1 MLHADMWRILTTLL
15 SVAFV
20 HAEERT
26 PEDWAKEL
34 DTAYL
39 KNSSYVATY
48 FSENEKGGTLH
59 ITLGSHPISGI
70 SAVFVE
76 MKTEHPQKIWFWT
89 LGDDVI
95 YMRRDDGELAGTLVM
110 RGMRSMIQAAARI
123 EDTVRTNQPKE
134 RSNSDVKMKVMLDKD
149 SFFVGPGAGTESTS
163 PWNLEI
169 KDGVIKASDAETVTI
184 QEGTKGDMVLSR
196 KHGMLLSQSC
206 PTSKGVIRVLKLR
219 EIDFGASKETV
230 EKIFEGLDNKA
241 LAELEAGPMFAP
253 HLFLGLENIVENADG
268 GSIDVS
274 LLEGACEKEADTLRK
289 FAHQCVKQ
297 SKDTWP
303 TGDDWKKALATGKNE
318 LRKEW
323 IKSLPAGVQ
332 PDEKDFENY
341 LARAD
346 VRDGFRAAFAEG
358 LAAKE
363 GATAIAMNELF
374 KKQLAAKT
382 EVGKAAKQ
390 ILETAI
396 TKAYVAAITDEKL
409 KTFWSQRE
417 GLD

>member
-1 MLHADMWRILTTLL
+1 MWRTLIGLL
-15 SVAFV
+15 SVAFI
-20 HAEERT
+20 HAKERT

-34 DTAYL
+34 NAAYF
-39 KNSSYVATY
+39 NNGGYVATY
-48 FSENEKGGTLH
+48 SSENGKGGSLLV
-59 ITLGSHPISGI
+59 TLGSHPISGVTAAF
-70 SAVFVE
+70 SD
-76 MKTEHPQKIWFWT
+76 MKTDNPQKAWFWT
-89 LGDDVI
+89 LGDDAI
-95 YMRRDDGELAGTLVM
+95 FIHQAQGEMGVTAVA
-110 RGMRSMIQAAARI
+110 RGMRGIIQAMARI
-123 EDTVRTNQPKE
+123 GDEVITDKDRPI
-134 RSNSDVKMKVMLDKD
+134 RSNSDVIMTAYLEQD
-149 SFFVGPGAGTESTS
+149 SFFFGPGMGTKSSS
-163 PWNLEI
+163 PWENDI
-169 KDGVIKASDAETVTI
+169 KKGTIKASDAETVTV
-184 QEGTKGDMVLSR
+184 QTETRGDLVLSR
-196 KHGMLLSQSC
+196 KHGMLLSQSS
-206 PTSKGVIRVLKLR
+206 PNSKGVIRVFKLE
-219 EIDFGASKETV
+219 EILLAPSKEAV
-230 EKIFEGLDNKA
+230 GKIFAGIDDKA
-241 LAELEAGPMFAP
+241 AAEIEVGPMAAP
-253 HLFLGLENIVENADG
+253 HLFLGLTNIIYNSDHGFAD
-268 GSIDVS
+268 IS
-274 LLEGACEKEADTLRK
+274 LLEAACEKEADTLRT
-289 FAHQCVKQ
+289 FARQCVKQ

-396 TKAYVAAITDEKL
+396 TKAYVAVITDEKL